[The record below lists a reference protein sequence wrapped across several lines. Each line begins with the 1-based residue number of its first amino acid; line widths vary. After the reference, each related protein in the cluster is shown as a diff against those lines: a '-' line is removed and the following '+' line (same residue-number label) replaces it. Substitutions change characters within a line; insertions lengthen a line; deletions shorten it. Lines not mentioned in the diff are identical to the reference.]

1 MTNRFYMMCSR
12 ETVGNN
18 ASFHCHNGNG
28 YSSDIDRAHV
38 YTLEEAQK
46 AWNCG
51 RDIDQ
56 PVCADSVDATRE
68 APHLLRFPSPATP
81 TRVFVAGRV
90 LLEADGRA
98 VVFQ

>member
-56 PVCADSVDATRE
+56 PVCADSVEQWQCGTLIASTSLQK
-68 APHLLRFPSPATP
+68 A
-81 TRVFVAGRV
+81 
-90 LLEADGRA
+90 
-98 VVFQ
+98 

>member
-1 MTNRFYMMCSR
+1 MSNRFYMMCSR

-28 YSSDIDRAHV
+28 YSSDIDLAHV

-56 PVCADSVDATRE
+56 P
-68 APHLLRFPSPATP
+68 
-81 TRVFVAGRV
+81 
-90 LLEADGRA
+90 
-98 VVFQ
+98 

>member
-46 AWNCG
+46 AGWFS
-51 RDIDQ
+51 
-56 PVCADSVDATRE
+56 PVSLFL
-68 APHLLRFPSPATP
+68 HLKRWEDGKLSKWFKDTP
-81 TRVFVAGRV
+81 TFQPGISPST
-90 LLEADGRA
+90 RA
-98 VVFQ
+98 KSMRL

>member
-1 MTNRFYMMCSR
+1 MSNRFYMMCLR

-56 PVCADSVDATRE
+56 PVCADSVDAI
-68 APHLLRFPSPATP
+68 AVWHVDCQYIP
-81 TRVFVAGRV
+81 TESLIESDCTAYVAYKKGS
-90 LLEADGRA
+90 
-98 VVFQ
+98 